1 MTSRLQLGRKL
12 KQAGVLMILVT
23 AMLAST
29 SSPASAYAVATASGS
44 VGIRTPDMPAF
55 PNKCY
60 SKNFY
65 SGQFMTGMVWV
76 SRTNDP
82 RYVSATQYISS
93 WLTLKRYNSV
103 TRTWVPVAINGVTSF
118 FLGELRTEFTGFNAP
133 VTTLNTARFLPI
145 TISN

>member
-60 SKNFY
+60 SKKPL
-65 SGQFMTGMVWV
+65 V
-76 SRTNDP
+76 RRIRRP
-82 RYVSATQYISS
+82 
-93 WLTLKRYNSV
+93 L
-103 TRTWVPVAINGVTSF
+103 P
-118 FLGELRTEFTGFNAP
+118 
-133 VTTLNTARFLPI
+133 TAAS
-145 TISN
+145 T